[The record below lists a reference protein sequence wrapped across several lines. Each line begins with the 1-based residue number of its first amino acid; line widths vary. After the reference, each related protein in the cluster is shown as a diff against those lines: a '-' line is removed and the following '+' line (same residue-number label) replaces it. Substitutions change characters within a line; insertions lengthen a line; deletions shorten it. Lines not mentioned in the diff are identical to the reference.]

1 MIKMLLVIGLSAW
14 SSLVAAALTP
24 LSWQEL
30 IPLEE
35 RHQGLI
41 QPINHDIPLD
51 VQAPQ
56 IRQGSMVTDLNNTEQ
71 TLAGFV
77 VPLGIEANKIT
88 EFLLVPFFGAC
99 LHIPP
104 PPPNQLILVEQAIDY
119 VEPWE
124 PIVLQGTLKV
134 QTHTSD
140 DIESGYRLETKG
152 EYTLLSSL

>member
-1 MIKMLLVIGLSAW
+1 M
-14 SSLVAAALTP
+14 AAALTP

-30 IPLEE
+30 IPPEE
-35 RHQGLI
+35 RQQALL

-51 VQAPQ
+51 VQASQ